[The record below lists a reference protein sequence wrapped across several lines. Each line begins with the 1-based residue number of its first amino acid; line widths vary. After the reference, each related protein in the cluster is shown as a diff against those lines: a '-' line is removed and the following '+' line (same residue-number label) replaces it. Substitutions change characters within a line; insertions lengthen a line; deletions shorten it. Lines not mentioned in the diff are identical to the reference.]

1 MKPFNLKE
9 YLENPYRKVVT
20 RDGRSV
26 RIICTDGNI
35 FSSAPDDTMYP
46 VVALVKKSSND
57 RCKNSN
63 EEILTCYNADGRGHV
78 SLFINKDDRDDLFF
92 ETVKVSGWINI
103 YSSTAFPGKAS
114 TGLIY
119 ETKEKALSKC
129 EGKDNYLDT
138 LFIEW
143 EE

>member
-1 MKPFNLKE
+1 MKPFNLKD

-26 RIICTDGNI
+26 RIICTNGKLFSTGVDGTN
-35 FSSAPDDTMYP
+35 YP
-46 VVALVKKSSND
+46 VVALVKKSSNNRD
-57 RCKNSN
+57 KNPN
-63 EEILTCYNADGRGHV
+63 EEILTCYDTNGH
-78 SLFINKDDRDDLFF
+78 INKNVDDRNDLFF

-103 YSSTAFPGKAS
+103 YSSTAFPGQAS

-119 ETKEKALSKC
+119 KTKEEALRKG
-129 EGKDNYLDT
+129 EVKDNYLDT
-138 LFIEW
+138 IFIEW